1 MSIDT
6 RPTTKEPTTKGL
18 AAKAVTPAAAQR
30 AARSEP
36 AKTPEDKTLDDK
48 LSLGFGDLVDA
59 VNPLQQLPVVSSV
72 YREATGETISI
83 PARLAGGFLFGGLP
97 GLIGSAAM
105 VAFEEVTG
113 DSVLGHIGSLIDG
126 EESATATATTAGTPA
141 GALPWL
147 DPGDGGNG
155 GMDPSLPSPQAL
167 AEALRRKTAPA
178 ETAPA
183 SAQAAIPA
191 AIPTDERPAP
201 QLLARLYSLE
211 ATGNAATPGQTR
223 KGA

>member
-6 RPTTKEPTTKGL
+6 RQAAMGL
-18 AAKAVTPAAAQR
+18 AAKAVTPPAAQR

-36 AKTPEDKTLDDK
+36 ARTPEDKTPEDK
-48 LSLGFGDLVDA
+48 LSLGFEDLVDA

-72 YREATGETISI
+72 YREVTGETISI

-126 EESATATATTAGTPA
+126 EESATAATAAGTPA
-141 GALPWL
+141 GTLPWL
-147 DPGDGGNG
+147 NPGDGG

-167 AEALRRKTAPA
+167 AEALRRRTAPA

-191 AIPTDERPAP
+191 AVPTDERPAP

-223 KGA
+223 PG

>member
-1 MSIDT
+1 MSVDT
-6 RPTTKEPTTKGL
+6 RLTAKEL
-18 AAKAVTPAAAQR
+18 AAKAVTPPAAQR

-36 AKTPEDKTLDDK
+36 ARTPENK
-48 LSLGFGDLVDA
+48 LSLGFEDLVDA

-126 EESATATATTAGTPA
+126 EEPTTAATVAGTPA

-147 DPGDGGNG
+147 DPGDGG

-167 AEALRRKTAPA
+167 AEALRRRTAPA
-178 ETAPA
+178 GTAPA

-223 KGA
+223 PEQTRKGA